1 MEQKHTPY
9 YYVDKQEG
17 DRYCLMDGND
27 MSKSGAYRMLEEIKK
42 VSALTKENEE
52 LKAWK
57 QSEIKLWRPIL
68 EYMHLN
74 GHLFGM
80 KLGESITDKVLEVLK
95 ANSLKL

>member
-1 MEQKHTPY
+1 MT
-9 YYVDKQEG
+9 DQE
-17 DRYCLMDGND
+17 MNNVT
-27 MSKSGAYRMLEEIKK
+27 SI
-42 VSALTKENEE
+42 LTENRQLKEENEQ
-52 LKAWK
+52 LKRWK
-57 QSEIKLWRPIL
+57 KSEIKLWRPIL